1 MDDKICTSCNHQNK
15 TGNYFCTQCGSK
27 LRMGREQRSRLSLVD
42 GEPNGAIFLLKQ
54 GRNPIGR
61 DAGNVIVLGDQQI
74 SNKHA
79 TITHEEDGY
88 WIEDRQSKN
97 GVYVNGKRVAKERLQ
112 DGSVI
117 RIGSTVLKFDE
128 NSQSSS

>member
-1 MDDKICTSCNHQNK
+1 
-15 TGNYFCTQCGSK
+15 
-27 LRMGREQRSRLSLVD
+27 MGQEKRSRLSLVD
-42 GEPNGAIFLLKQ
+42 GEPSGAIFLLKP
-54 GRNPIGR
+54 GRNSIGR

-79 TITHEEDGY
+79 TVTQEDDGY

-117 RIGSTVLKFDE
+117 RLGSTVLKFDE